1 MIEPIGKGNSLKT
14 AFSLIP
20 VFLHDHEAA
29 QPRELHHGVRVCP
42 DLIWD
47 SSGRKDF
54 RGETN
59 PAENVPTLPSLR
71 SKNPGRREIFH
82 SDDQLPSG
90 LQPTLRKS
98 LHFHLTDIAMQEILE
113 VVCAS
118 KKQVMQKCFI
128 QNFFKQKWT
137 QFQGHIENEIDL
149 SSGESCSGK
158 CSEYKVAKSP
168 DTCYNNLVGSC

>member
-1 MIEPIGKGNSLKT
+1 MKPLHGCLSNDWTHWEGNSLKT
-14 AFSLIP
+14 AFSRIP

-29 QPRELHHGVRVCP
+29 QPRELHHGVRVCT

-59 PAENVPTLPSLR
+59 SAENVPTLPPLR

-90 LQPTLRKS
+90 LKPSLRKS

-128 QNFFKQKWT
+128 QNFYSF
-137 QFQGHIENEIDL
+137 FSLHVN
-149 SSGESCSGK
+149 SS
-158 CSEYKVAKSP
+158 VF
-168 DTCYNNLVGSC
+168 LVTPFIFIK